1 MKLLSR
7 LVLMGCTLVLFTT
20 TATTTATSVAAA
32 EAEPVSEEMDTSTAN
47 GADSKTD
54 EDRMRNTGVVKSDLV
69 KSDLVKSDLVKAA
82 EEGTE
87 EAAEQGAEGRTER
100 VPKSVKN
107 FIPTEEIDAD
117 KAIAFPVDI

>member
-54 EDRMRNTGVVKSDLV
+54 EDRMRNTDLV

>member
-54 EDRMRNTGVVKSDLV
+54 EDRMRNTDLV
-69 KSDLVKSDLVKAA
+69 KNDLVKNDLVKAA
-82 EEGTE
+82 E

>member
-54 EDRMRNTGVVKSDLV
+54 EDRMRNNGV
-69 KSDLVKSDLVKAA
+69 VKSDLVKAA

-87 EAAEQGAEGRTER
+87 EAAEQGAEGRTEL

-107 FIPTEEIDAD
+107 FIPSEEIDAD

>member
-7 LVLMGCTLVLFTT
+7 LVLMGCTLVVFTT
-20 TATTTATSVAAA
+20 TTTTTATSVAAA

-54 EDRMRNTGVVKSDLV
+54 EDRMRNTDLV
-69 KSDLVKSDLVKAA
+69 KNDLVKAA
-82 EEGTE
+82 E